1 MVNCFSEIWKNRC
14 VCFKCCCQS
23 LCCWSSE
30 NQRICTGQVM
40 GNQCQIQYTSYAG
53 NYIVFL
59 WLPPRKWQSS
69 KYSKLLWKIL
79 SYPSFLLKEKKN
91 SSISLHFPPCPLN
104 RNKVNWNLQWL
115 GVFLISLFQKRVIR
129 PFLKD
134 SSWNIALCCR

>member
-59 WLPPRKWQSS
+59 RLPPRKWQSS

-79 SYPSFLLKEKKN
+79 SYPSFLLKEKKIIN
-91 SSISLHFPPCPLN
+91 FPPFSPLSFEQ
-104 RNKVNWNLQWL
+104 KQGKLKFTVI
-115 GVFLISLFQKRVIR
+115 GGIFKIIISEESNP
-129 PFLKD
+129 PF
-134 SSWNIALCCR
+134 S